1 MPYDEKGQPV
11 DIVLNPLGVPSRMN
25 IGQIL
30 EVHLGLAAKGIGDKI
45 NQMVKE
51 QQELAK
57 FREFLQKVYDLGGTR
72 QNVDI
77 AELSDDQ
84 VRTLIKN
91 LRGGLP
97 IATPVFDGASEK
109 NIKEL
114 LKLGDLPESGQLTL
128 FDGRT
133 GDAFEL
139 L

>member
-57 FREFLQKVYDLGGTR
+57 FREFLQKVYDL
-72 QNVDI
+72 
-77 AELSDDQ
+77 A
-84 VRTLIKN
+84 TLARK
-91 LRGGLP
+91 
-97 IATPVFDGASEK
+97 
-109 NIKEL
+109 
-114 LKLGDLPESGQLTL
+114 
-128 FDGRT
+128 
-133 GDAFEL
+133 
-139 L
+139 